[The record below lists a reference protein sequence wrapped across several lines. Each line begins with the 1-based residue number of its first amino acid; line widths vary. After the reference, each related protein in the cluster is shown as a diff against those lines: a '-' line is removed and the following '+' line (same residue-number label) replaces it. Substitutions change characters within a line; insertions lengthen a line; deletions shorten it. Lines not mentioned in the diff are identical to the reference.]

1 MALPQTND
9 ILFAFKALSI
19 VAGLSANARR
29 VGGALVDHFN
39 RRTGQCDPSIDRLV
53 EKLGIDRA
61 TVFRAT
67 AELCGE
73 DGFFVRVSHGGR
85 GNRASYSPRWDRF
98 RSIVNEWDGKKATV
112 TDSVTRDATSD
123 AASENRL
130 NMTPEKVAEL
140 RPRTSQNCDSNSRKT
155 ATQTNINNQSN
166 KPLSTDDACGNA
178 ENTSAEFRG
187 NSKTPPFERK
197 ATSGLWKRSK
207 PGSLSLISV
216 SHAQAARVSAEKR
229 IDVDLRNLGFAAHAA
244 AIDLLDEVTTAD
256 AIDAEV
262 ARRGAG
268 LALIIERLHLPG
280 GRGPPGGG
288 SKV

>member
-67 AELCGE
+67 AELCGD

-85 GNRASYSPRWDRF
+85 GNRASYSPQWDRF
-98 RSIVNEWDGKKATV
+98 RSVVNEWDGKKSTMPE
-112 TDSVTRDATSD
+112 SVTRRDD
-123 AASENRL
+123 ASENRL
-130 NMTPEKVAEL
+130 NRLNKTPEKVAEL
-140 RPRTSQNCDSNSRKT
+140 RPRTSQNCDPNGRKT

-166 KPLSTDDACGNA
+166 KLLCTDGTCGNA
-178 ENTSAEFRG
+178 DDPSADTAA
-187 NSKTPPFERK
+187 KTNVPLSQTR
-197 ATSGLWKRSK
+197 ATKGLLKRSG

-216 SHAQAARVSAEKR
+216 SHAQAARVSAERR
-229 IDVDLRNLGFAAHAA
+229 IDVDLRNLGFAVHAA
-244 AIDLLDEVTTAD
+244 AIDLLDEVTTAA
-256 AIDAEV
+256 AIDAEIT
-262 ARRGAG
+262 RRGAG
-268 LALIIERLHLPG
+268 LALIIERLHLRG
-280 GRGPPGGG
+280 SRGPPREGG
-288 SKV
+288 